1 MQYGV
6 CSAVFM
12 LCGMYCE
19 VQCVLYVMSYVW
31 CAVCIVMRICCDVC
45 DEMYIVCGVV
55 YAV

>member
-1 MQYGV
+1 M